1 MEEKELTLKGRSM
14 EEAKNVQVIVR
25 FEDNVAVSIPLT
37 RLQAGLLF
45 EVFSMYIDP
54 RTGEVMQATDD
65 ELRYKFKIKEGD

>member
-37 RLQAGLLF
+37 ELQAGLLF
-45 EVFSMYIDP
+45 EAFSMYIDP